1 MLPLSAVQQAIY
13 EALTPA
19 LAPVPVLDMAGP
31 DQLYP
36 YVTIGEFTCDQDDPL
51 RDQGV
56 NFEVTIHTWSRYPGM
71 AEAQRLMELI
81 RNTLDRQ
88 SFSVDGAQWVDTI
101 WIFGQTLRDPDGVT
115 RHGVLR
121 FRVLTFQPAEASARP
136 AIINNQPGG

>member
-1 MLPLSAVQQAIY
+1 MLPISAVQRAIY

-31 DQLYP
+31 DQMYP
-36 YVTIGEFTCDQDDPL
+36 YVTIGECTCDQDDPL
-51 RDQGV
+51 LGQGV
-56 NFEVTIHTWSRYPGM
+56 NLEATIHTWSRYPGM
-71 AEAQRLMELI
+71 AEAQTLMETV

-88 SFSVDGAQWVDTI
+88 RFPITDAQWVDTI
-101 WIFGQTLRDPDGVT
+101 WIFAQTLRDPDGVT

-136 AIINNQPGG
+136 AITNNQPGG